1 MFFSE
6 GGFIMS
12 RSYKKFPICKGSPS
26 KNMKRFANK
35 KVRHAK
41 DLPKKG
47 KAYKK
52 CFESYDISDW
62 CWIWTKEEAIHEYL
76 TAEPDSWIRKLYKTL
91 EDYLKY
97 WEKCVKR
104 K

>member
-1 MFFSE
+1 
-6 GGFIMS
+6 MS
-12 RSYKKFPICKGSPS
+12 RSYKKSPVI
-26 KNMKRFANK
+26 KDPNDKFFKRWANK
-35 KVRHAK
+35 KVRQLK
-41 DLPKKG
+41 IDDEPLPKKG

-52 CFESYDISDW
+52 LFESWIISDYKG
-62 CWIWTKEEAIHEYL
+62 IYLKQEAIEEYL
-76 TAEPDSWIRKLYKTL
+76 EADENSWYKKKFKTL